1 MTEARETVDD
11 VAAVDLGSNSFHMI
25 VARPRGQEITV
36 VDKLREPV
44 RLGAGL
50 DADKQLS
57 AEAQQRAMACLERF
71 GQRLRPIRTGRVRIV
86 GTNTLRRMRRPEQF
100 LSAAEQAL
108 GHPVEVISGV
118 EEARLIYGGVVHGL
132 GAEQPSRLVIDIGG
146 GSTEVIIG
154 ERDQPRLLESVR
166 MGCVSF
172 TDRFFGGGNITR
184 KRFLAARM
192 AARLETEYLVADYR
206 GAGWDV
212 CIGASGTVRAIAKVI
227 AGCGWGDGAI
237 TPEGLDQL
245 ADHMVGLGS
254 IDALNLD
261 GLREDRKPIFP
272 GGLAVLAGLFDALNI
287 TRMTV
292 SDRALREG
300 VIYDLLGRLS
310 DHDVRHDT
318 VAGLA
323 RRFGV
328 DAAHADS
335 VRATAMAMLDG
346 VEDGWSE
353 LAGDTAARQL
363 LSWAAQLHEIGLFVA
378 HGSYHKHGEYLVRNG
393 DLHGFSQLDQ
403 RMLAALVRLHRG
415 KFRPSVLDGVPQPAR
430 ERILRLAI
438 LLRLAVILRRGRT
451 HDPMPA
457 VVIQV
462 REQQVSIQFD
472 AQWLADH
479 ALTRAGLEQE
489 QALLKPAGYKLR
501 VREA

>member
-1 MTEARETVDD
+1 MTDGLEAAED

-25 VARPRGQEITV
+25 VVRPRGHEITV

-57 AEAQQRAMACLERF
+57 PEAQQRAMACLERF
-71 GQRLRPIRTGRVRIV
+71 GQRLRPIKTGRVRIV
-86 GTNTLRRMRRPEQF
+86 GTNTLRRMRQPDAF
-100 LSAAEQAL
+100 LTAAEQAL

-132 GAEQPSRLVIDIGG
+132 GAEQPRRLVIDIGG

-166 MGCVSF
+166 MGCVSY
-172 TDRFFGGGNITR
+172 TDRFFADGEITR

-192 AARLETEYLVADYR
+192 AARLEAEYLVAEYR
-206 GAGWDV
+206 ATGWDV

-227 AGCGWGDGAI
+227 AGCGWGHGEVTPDG
-237 TPEGLDQL
+237 LNRL
-245 ADHMVGLGS
+245 AEHMVALGS
-254 IDALNLD
+254 IDALNLE

-272 GGLAVLAGLFDALNI
+272 GGLAVLAGLFDALRI
-287 TRMTV
+287 SRMTV

-318 VAGLA
+318 VAGLT

-328 DAAHADS
+328 DAAHADR
-335 VRATAMAMLDG
+335 VRATALAMLDN
-346 VEDGWSE
+346 VEQDWSE
-353 LAGDTAARQL
+353 LAGDQDARRL
-363 LSWAAQLHEIGLFVA
+363 LAWAAQLHEIGLFVA

-393 DLHGFSQLDQ
+393 DLHGFSQMDQ
-403 RMLAALVRLHRG
+403 RMLAALLRLHRG
-415 KFRPSVLDGVPQPAR
+415 KFRPAVLDAVPQAAR

-451 HDPMPA
+451 HDPMPPVA
-457 VVIQV
+457 IQA
-462 REQQVSIQFD
+462 QGGQITMQFD

-479 ALTRAGLEQE
+479 ALTRAGLERE
-489 QALLKPAGYKLR
+489 QSLLKPAGFKLR
-501 VREA
+501 VRER